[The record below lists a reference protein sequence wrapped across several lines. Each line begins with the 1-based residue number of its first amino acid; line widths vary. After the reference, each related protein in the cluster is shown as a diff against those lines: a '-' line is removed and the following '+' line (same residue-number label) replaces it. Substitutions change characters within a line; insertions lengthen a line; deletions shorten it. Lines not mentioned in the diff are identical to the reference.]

1 MKCIEFM
8 PSPRGSQALA
18 AALAAFALP
27 AAALAAITLFAAA
40 LAGIA
45 FLAAALPASA
55 QTWPVKPVRMIVAQP
70 PGAGPDIMAR
80 YLGDRLG
87 QIWGQSVVI
96 ENRAGGAS
104 IPGTLA
110 AIKSPPDGYN
120 YYMATGGPLLNV
132 YTYKTLPYDPD
143 RDLLP
148 VALVGKA
155 PFILSV
161 NPSVPANNLT
171 ELVAYLKANPGKVS
185 FASEGPRNLGG
196 MMVEYFKA
204 LTGAQYEHVF
214 YNGAAAGI
222 QDTMVGR
229 AQMTFQSATSS
240 SPQVRAGK
248 LRAIAVTG
256 GSPVPGLDGVPTLKS
271 AFPEFEYVGWYM
283 LYAPVGTP
291 ADIIQ
296 RVNQDLRRVFKEPE
310 VAKRLFDL
318 GPIVEDP
325 GTPESLR
332 AFHKQEH
339 GSWARLVKVTGFQP
353 E

>member
-1 MKCIEFM
+1 MKCFELL
-8 PSPRGSQALA
+8 PRYLGEKMLA
-18 AALAAFALP
+18 AVLAGFS
-27 AAALAAITLFAAA
+27 LFAAA
-40 LAGIA
+40 LP
-45 FLAAALPASA
+45 LSA
-55 QTWPVKPVRMIVAQP
+55 QTWPSKPVRMIVAQP

-80 YLGDRLG
+80 YLGDRLS
-87 QIWGQSVVI
+87 QIWGQSVVV

-104 IPGTLA
+104 VPGTLA
-110 AIKSPPDGYN
+110 AIKAPADGYN
-120 YYMATGGPLLNV
+120 YFMATGGVLLNAH
-132 YTYKTLPYDPD
+132 TFKTLPYDPD
-143 RDLLP
+143 KDLVP
-148 VALVGKA
+148 VALIGKA
-155 PFILSV
+155 PFILAV
-161 NPSVPANNLT
+161 NPTVPANNLS

-204 LTGAQYEHVF
+204 LTGTRYEHVF

-256 GSPVPGLDGVPTLKS
+256 SSPVPGLEGVPTLKS
-271 AFPEFEYVGWYM
+271 VFPEFEYVGWYM

-291 ADIIQ
+291 ADIIR
-296 RVNQDLRRVFKEPE
+296 RVNQDFRRVFNEPE

-332 AFHKQEH
+332 EFHKKEH
-339 GSWARLVKVTGFQP
+339 ASWARLVKATGFQP

>member
-1 MKCIEFM
+1 MFKTD
-8 PSPRGSQALA
+8 SPLWRLRSLAARALALA
-18 AALAAFALP
+18 ALACVALP
-27 AAALAAITLFAAA
+27 GA
-40 LAGIA
+40 
-45 FLAAALPASA
+45 A
-55 QTWPVKPVRMIVAQP
+55 QTWPNKPVRMIVAQP

-80 YLGDRLG
+80 YLGERLG
-87 QIWGQSVVI
+87 QIWSQPVVI

-104 IPGTLA
+104 IPGTIA
-110 AIKSPPDGYN
+110 AVKAPADGYN
-120 YYMATGGPLLNV
+120 YYMATGGVLLNAH
-132 YTYKTLPYDPD
+132 TYKSLPYDPD
-143 RDLLP
+143 KDLVP

-155 PFILSV
+155 PFILAI

-204 LTGAQYEHVF
+204 LTGTQYEHVF

-222 QDTMVGR
+222 QDTIVGR
-229 AQMTFQSATSS
+229 AQMTFQSATAA

-248 LRAIAVTG
+248 LRAIAVSG

-291 ADIIQ
+291 ADIIR
-296 RVNQDLRRVFKEPE
+296 RVNQDFRRVFKEPE

-332 AFHKQEH
+332 EFHKREH
-339 GSWARLVKVTGFQP
+339 AGWARLVKATNFQP

>member
-1 MKCIEFM
+1 MKSIKLMSAINVGTALLCLM
-8 PSPRGSQALA
+8 LA
-18 AALAAFALP
+18 AAP
-27 AAALAAITLFAAA
+27 AA
-40 LAGIA
+40 
-45 FLAAALPASA
+45 A
-55 QTWPVKPVRMIVAQP
+55 QTWPTKPVRMIVAQP

-87 QIWGQSVVI
+87 QLWNQSVVV

-104 IPGTLA
+104 IPGTMA
-110 AIKSPPDGYN
+110 AIKAPPDGYN
-120 YYMATGGPLLNV
+120 DYMATGGVLLNAH
-132 YTYKTLPYDPD
+132 TYKALPYDPD
-143 RDLLP
+143 KDLVP

-155 PFILSV
+155 PFILAV

-204 LTGAQYEHVF
+204 LTGTQYEHVF

-229 AQMTFQSATSS
+229 SQMTFQSATATT
-240 SPQVRAGK
+240 PQVRAGK
-248 LRAIAVTG
+248 LRAIAVSG
-256 GSPVPGLDGVPTLKS
+256 GAAVPGLDGVPTLKTT
-271 AFPEFEYVGWYM
+271 FPDFEYVGWYM

-291 ADIIQ
+291 ADIIR
-296 RVNQDLRRVFKEPE
+296 RVNGDFRRVFKEPE

-339 GSWARLVKVTGFQP
+339 GSWARLVKATNFQP